1 MSISKSPVQVDDLRH
16 KRMDLK
22 TELKIVI
29 AEHQE
34 TLQRVE
40 ELQAAVKAA
49 EVRNGAA
56 MLWL

>member
-1 MSISKSPVQVDDLRH
+1 MQVDDLRH

-22 TELKIVI
+22 TELKIVT